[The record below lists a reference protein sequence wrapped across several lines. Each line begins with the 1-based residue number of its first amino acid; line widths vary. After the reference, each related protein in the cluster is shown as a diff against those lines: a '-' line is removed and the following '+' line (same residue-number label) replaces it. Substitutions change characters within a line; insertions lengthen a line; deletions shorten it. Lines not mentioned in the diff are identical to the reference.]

1 MNCQMSA
8 WVYSEDPAVSTALQS
23 VEAWMQE
30 VEQTLSRFRP
40 TSDLSRLNAQAGHPY
55 PASDILWQVTRH
67 ALEAARR
74 TEGLFDPTSGQALIA
89 SGYDRSFEQLRQQ
102 QQASPFQA
110 RATFAGLRKEVGVN
124 AGAWKEV
131 VLDEKRHTIT
141 LPAGV
146 QLDLGGIAKGWAAD
160 QALRLLAR
168 WGPALIDAGGDIA
181 VGEAPPQSHGWMLGV
196 ADPLDPENDLALLE
210 LANAGLASSGTDHR
224 RWQHRGRQQHHII
237 DPATAAPAETD
248 ILNASVIAPSAREA
262 DVTALVLVLLGTA
275 RGESWLKRHQKLA
288 TLVVLNDGRPYHT
301 PEFFAY
307 VKTYY
312 PKYPSL

>member
-8 WVYSEDPAVSTALQS
+8 WVYSEDPAISAALQF
-23 VEAWMQE
+23 VETWMQE

-55 PASDILWQVTRH
+55 PASDVLWQVTRH
-67 ALEAARR
+67 ALAAARC
-74 TEGLFDPTSGQALIA
+74 TEGFFDPTSGQALIA
-89 SGYDRSFEQLRQQ
+89 SGYDRSFEQLPRGQQ
-102 QQASPFQA
+102 VSSFQA
-110 RATFAGLRKEVGVN
+110 RATLAGSWSVVDVN
-124 AGAWKEV
+124 AGAWEQV
-131 VLDEKRHTIT
+131 VLDEERHTIT

-160 QALRLLAR
+160 QALRLLTR

-181 VGEAPPQSHGWMLGV
+181 VGEAPPQARGWILSI

-237 DPATAAPAETD
+237 DPTTAAPAETD

-275 RGESWLKRHQKLA
+275 RGESWLERQQKLA
-288 TLVVLNDGRPYHT
+288 TLVVLNDGRTYHT